1 MSWMNRY
8 RTPIVIAA
16 IGLSFVLL
24 LGAMVFFLHRQI
36 EQKQLQEQIKER
48 YEQQIEQLKTIEQQA
63 KTRILV
69 AARNIPA
76 GETLK
81 AEDLQLAEVPHTLAP
96 EGSFTELQ
104 AAVGKAAKIDLLPN
118 MPLTA
123 SMLFEGQPLA
133 RDVRIQQFHV
143 IQLPS
148 DLRKGQFVDV
158 RINFPTGEDFIV
170 LAKKKIRDL
179 SGTVLWTEMNEP
191 EILRISSAII
201 DAYLQGAKLYALVY
215 VDPGMQE
222 AAIANYPSNPKVL
235 DLMES
240 DPNILV
246 KAQTELARQLR
257 ATLDGNLKAMSD
269 ADKLR
274 VVSGSVTVQQQ
285 LQNERLA
292 TQQSNAMQQLPAPQ
306 PETDGQTGPLQ
317 AETPPEPETEPPATS
332 FEPGEPG
339 NAPLPE
345 ATNEEPP
352 TGTDKLDDIFNQPSG
367 DGPAS

>member
-1 MSWMNRY
+1 MNRY
-8 RTPIVIAA
+8 RTPIVIGV
-16 IGLSFVLL
+16 IGMSVVLL
-24 LGAMVFFLHRQI
+24 IGAIVFFLHRQA
-36 EQKQLQEQIKER
+36 EQQRVQEQIKEH
-48 YEQQIEQLKTIEQQA
+48 YERQIEQLKTIEQQA
-63 KTRILV
+63 KARILV
-69 AARNIPA
+69 AARRIPA

-81 AEDLQLAEVPHTLAP
+81 AEDIQLAEVPHTLV
-96 EGSFTELQ
+96 TEDSLKEPQ
-104 AAVGKAAKIDLLPN
+104 TAVGKVAKIELLPN
-118 MPLTA
+118 TPLTA

-191 EILRISSAII
+191 EILSISSAII
-201 DAYLQGAKLYALVY
+201 DAYLQGAKLYAPVY

-292 TQQSNAMQQLPAPQ
+292 TQQSNAIQQLPVPQ
-306 PETDGQTGPLQ
+306 PEADQLP
-317 AETPPEPETEPPATS
+317 AETPPEFETEPPATS

-339 NAPLPE
+339 NTPLPE
-345 ATNEEPP
+345 TTNEEPP
-352 TGTDKLDDIFNQPSG
+352 AGTDKLDDIFNQLSG